1 MYLYSTTPSA
11 GTLQGS
17 SMLMMTSGLPI
28 FQPSVNC
35 GAGGRSLVSPSF
47 MPPSTHETRV
57 ATSLSDRRR
66 SFENVP
72 GGALACHGG
81 IGREATFSLID
92 LPHGRTSL

>member
-17 SMLMMTSGLPI
+17 SMLTTKSGLPM
-28 FQPSVNC
+28 FQPSVKV
-35 GAGGRSLVSPSF
+35 GAGGMSLASPSF
-47 MPPSTHETRV
+47 MPASTHETSV
-57 ATSLSDRRR
+57 ATSLSERRR

-72 GGALACHGG
+72 CGALACHGG
-81 IGREATFSLID
+81 MVREATFSLMD